1 MIKLIIRWGH
11 FNSDAGLYDQLT
23 NTCLNVDRWLIIV
36 LTDELY
42 LRLIGARVLRV
53 CIKEQ

>member
-53 CIKEQ
+53 GIKEQ